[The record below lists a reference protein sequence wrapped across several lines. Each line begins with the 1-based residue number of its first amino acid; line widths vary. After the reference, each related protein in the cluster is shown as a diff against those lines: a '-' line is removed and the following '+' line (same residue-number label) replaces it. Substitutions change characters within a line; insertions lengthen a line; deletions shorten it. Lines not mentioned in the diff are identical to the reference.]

1 MPDNYPDDS
10 QRRAPSTPRH
20 HARRAFLLL
29 LLPVAVFSAVG
40 ATLATAAFKFLRPR
54 DRQAGAEGSW
64 TTVARVSEL
73 TAAQPSARQI
83 FVERDDGWS
92 RTREPRV
99 VFVLAGEER
108 RVVSAVCPHEGCEV
122 AWRAPDGDFFCPCH
136 DSIFDARGRRLSG
149 PAQRDLEALP
159 TRVEN
164 GVLQVQYKS
173 FVEDSDGRA

>member
-10 QRRAPSTPRH
+10 QQRASSTPRD

-40 ATLATAAFKFLRPR
+40 ATLTTAAFKFLRPR
-54 DRQAGAEGSW
+54 ARRPGDEAAW
-64 TTVARVSEL
+64 TPVAPVSEL
-73 TAAQPSARQI
+73 TAAQPSARKV
-83 FVERDDGWS
+83 FVEHDAGWS
-92 RTREPRV
+92 RTREERV

-122 AWRAPDGDFFCPCH
+122 AWRAQEGDFFCPCH

-149 PAQRDLEALP
+149 PAQRDLEALS

-164 GVLQVQYKS
+164 GVLQVKYQS
-173 FVEDSDGRA
+173 FFEDPDGRA